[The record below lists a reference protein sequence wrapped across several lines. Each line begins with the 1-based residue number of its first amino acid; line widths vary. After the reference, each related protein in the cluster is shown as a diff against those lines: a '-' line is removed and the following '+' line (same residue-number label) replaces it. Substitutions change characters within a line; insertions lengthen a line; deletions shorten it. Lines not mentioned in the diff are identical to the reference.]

1 MIGVKLCLASLI
13 AFALLTA
20 IDCPI
25 SSGGQRMSDK
35 DLERM
40 MTNLHNDSKRF
51 RDAFDPVIDKSTIRK
66 TQQEKD
72 AKALVQTFED
82 QTNKMLDQFKQNRQ
96 AEPALTIVRDSA
108 SRIEKL
114 LADVPMGSQ
123 VNDAWA
129 KVRTE
134 LATVSDAF
142 KVGG

>member
-1 MIGVKLCLASLI
+1 MIRVKLCLASLI

-20 IDCPI
+20 IDRPI
-25 SSGGQRMSDK
+25 PSGGQRMSDK

-40 MTNLHNDSKRF
+40 MTNLHNDSKRS
-51 RDAFDPVIDKSTIRK
+51 RDAFDPAIGKSTIRK

-82 QTNKMLDQFKQNRQ
+82 QTNKMVDQFKQNRQ

-108 SRIEKL
+108 SRIEKP

-123 VNDAWA
+123 FNDAWA
-129 KVRTE
+129 KVKTE